1 GASCDSPYRIH
12 MLIENVLLRQL
23 RGSLSATTRN
33 HRWKIT
39 TVGCEIVQAEARL
52 DFGALNQLVDVAR

>member
-1 GASCDSPYRIH
+1 

-39 TVGCEIVQAEARL
+39 TVGCEIVQGKPRH
-52 DFGALNQLVDVAR
+52 DSALSTNPVKLLGKFS